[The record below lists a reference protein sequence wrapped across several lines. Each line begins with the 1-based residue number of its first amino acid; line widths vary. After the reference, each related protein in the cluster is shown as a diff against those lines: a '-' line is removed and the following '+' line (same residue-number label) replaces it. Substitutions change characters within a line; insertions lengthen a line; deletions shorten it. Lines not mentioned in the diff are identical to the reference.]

1 MRNVIDTLGACIILS
16 LTLIACTPMDLIS
29 SVMGSSDG
37 VDATA
42 QVAEDANKG
51 TIAVQAGTKNDL
63 GSVTGDAKIVNNSS
77 MGMASMALIGMIPF
91 VLLCF
96 YLLPAP
102 KWIQRR
108 YSEKP

>member
-1 MRNVIDTLGACIILS
+1 MRRALGSLLASILFS
-16 LTLIACTPMDLIS
+16 ITVIACSPMDLIS
-29 SVMGSSDG
+29 GAMGGSKG
-37 VDATA
+37 IDATA